1 MDKVGPPLVVLPVE
15 EEEKDDREEI
25 VRPSFSLLE
34 TEDDEFSNNVAVNPV
49 MVVGSDKRVYT

>member
-1 MDKVGPPLVVLPVE
+1 MDEVGPPLVVLPVE

-49 MVVGSDKRVYT
+49 MVVESDKRVYT